1 MIEKKD
7 FWTLY
12 EDSLIGPDRV
22 CVTIVDGTPLFYNDY
37 REDGTLFDSMYSIEG
52 TRGTFYESEEEAI
65 RIHKE
70 RKEKVLKALH
80 LLHYYYDNGSLEDVS
95 AKGENEDLD
104 WLFSL
109 SVTEGYLS
117 GYQHRERMR
126 RLTHFITGTPMH
138 ADGRA
143 FTYANIA
150 YVNKCKASDK
160 YFYKVVLKSDETVK
174 VCDSKD
180 MDILDGIFNL
190 YDETK
195 VFIDDNE

>member
-37 REDGTLFDSMYSIEG
+37 REDGTLFDSMYSIEA

-70 RKEKVLKALH
+70 RKEQVLKALH
-80 LLHYYYDNGSLEDVS
+80 LLHNYYDNGSLEDIS
-95 AKGENEDLD
+95 DKEENEDLD

-109 SVTEGYLS
+109 SDTEGYLC

-160 YFYKVVLKSDETVK
+160 YFYEVVLKSDETVK
-174 VCDSKD
+174 VCDSTD

-190 YDETK
+190 YHETK